1 MEISDRYPNDSDILC
16 NFTYNLQTTG
26 GVTSDRIGLY
36 RVPFF
41 APHEYL
47 AFSWVSDAK
56 DVQDGNF
63 CVNFK
68 ASDLPKE
75 EDFYQF
81 QFLRTDEQGSESAIG
96 ASIPFQL
103 QAPKSE
109 ELCTVEDDEEFM
121 VVRYELL
128 FCQIQKFI
136 DYLSIKIRTFFS
148 FND

>member
-1 MEISDRYPNDSDILC
+1 MQPFNHE
-16 NFTYNLQTTG
+16 LQFLG
-26 GVTSDRIGLY
+26 HSCKVLAYVLIGLY

-121 VVRYELL
+121 VVRYEL
-128 FCQIQKFI
+128 
-136 DYLSIKIRTFFS
+136 
-148 FND
+148 